1 MSKSN
6 DTSKLGPATLND
18 LRELTAAELDEVTGG
33 FFGRLLSGSGGG
45 LPDTT
50 TDKGGAAACSKGCG
64 GANSLRPS

>member
-50 TDKGGAAACSKGCG
+50 TDK
-64 GANSLRPS
+64 